1 VTRSLISLV
10 IAATFHWQDASAA
23 DLTVRNVKVGTVLH
37 GPPVSSI
44 DLDGAVVFVE
54 EWGIH

>member
-1 VTRSLISLV
+1 MTRPLIILV
-10 IAATFHWQDASAA
+10 IAATFRWQDATAA

-37 GPPVSSI
+37 GPPISSG
-44 DLDGAVVFVE
+44 DLDGAVVLVE